1 MSVESAISFPKDE
14 WAGVLADIKAADM
27 PSIMTLISTARK
39 IVTRNR
45 VVLRWEE
52 KVDLNLDR
60 ADDLPLTAFLE
71 IAFRH
76 NGERLSICLDD
87 TEGAMYVTDDRNG
100 ACNPNLEWQAAQIF
114 IPSEELSM
122 AEHERVLPKV
132 IKLAMEAGVTRRH
145 LAMVFHDELDWR
157 ENKDEVLNAYIEK
170 AGMS

>member
-45 VVLRWEE
+45 VVLHWEE
-52 KVDLNLDR
+52 KVDLNLDGVDTLR
-60 ADDLPLTAFLE
+60 AFLE

-76 NGERLSICLDD
+76 NGERLSICIDD
-87 TEGAMYVTDDRNG
+87 TDGAMYVTDDRNI
-100 ACNPNLEWQAAQIF
+100 ACNPNLDWQVAQIF

-132 IKLAMEAGVTRRH
+132 IKLAMEAGVTREH
-145 LAMVFHDELDWR
+145 LSMVFHDELNWR
-157 ENKDEVLNAYIEK
+157 ENKDEVLDAYIEK
-170 AGMS
+170 AGV

>member
-45 VVLRWEE
+45 VVLHWEE

-60 ADDLPLTAFLE
+60 ADDLPLTAFLD
-71 IAFRH
+71 IALNH
-76 NGERLSICLDD
+76 NGERLSICMDD
-87 TEGAMYVTDDRNG
+87 TDGTMYVTDDRML
-100 ACNPNLEWQAAQIF
+100 CNSNLEWQAAQIF

-132 IKLAMEAGVTRRH
+132 IKLAMEAGVTREH
-145 LAMVFHDELDWR
+145 LSMVFHDELNWR
-157 ENKDEVLNAYIEK
+157 ENKDEVLDAYIEK
-170 AGMS
+170 AGIDD